1 MRNNEGYY
9 DPTAGRAMSSAM
21 KDYKKN
27 QKEKWVQE
35 YERKN
40 PRMIYVIS
48 PYAGAVKANV
58 AAAINYCKYVIAEGY
73 MPVASHLLYPQMLND
88 DNLEERALGTSF
100 GMALLSGC
108 QEAWVFGGHIT
119 KGMGAELDECKKLH
133 IPIRYVKEEDY
144 ADFSTRRC

>member
-48 PYAGAVKANV
+48 PYAGDVKANV

-88 DNLEERALGTSF
+88 NNPEERALGTSF

-108 QEAWVFGGHIT
+108 QEA
-119 KGMGAELDECKKLH
+119 CR
-133 IPIRYVKEEDY
+133 IRRSPPSSLRGCQR
-144 ADFSTRRC
+144 ALRAA

>member
-1 MRNNEGYY
+1 MNIEKHISEGYY
-9 DPTAGRAMSSAM
+9 NPTSFDALT
-21 KDYKKN
+21 
-27 QKEKWVQE
+27 
-35 YERKN
+35 
-40 PRMIYVIS
+40 
-48 PYAGAVKANV
+48 NV
-58 AAAINYCKYVIAEGY
+58 AKAEKQSAFRPLVYICSPFSGDTEYNSNQARKYSRFAYEQNTI
-73 MPVASHLLYPQMLND
+73 PVTPHLLYPQMLND
-88 DNLEERALGTSF
+88 NNPGERALGTSF